1 MQGQVSA
8 SLDNT
13 SEVNWK
19 KKTAASTF
27 NLYKALDAFTMVMN
41 ILGKTFYVH
50 VSHFQICLWR
60 FASFALLFYKLA
72 LFTLARGGPNKA
84 NGCQLHY
91 TWYTNCRLSSQIK
104 KTNNH
109 RRCHQSCMFHVQG
122 QFINTMLKLFILVPF
137 QFSDQVLHIKEKVN
151 EK

>member
-1 MQGQVSA
+1 LQGQVSA
-8 SLDNT
+8 SLDNM

-60 FASFALLFYKLA
+60 FASFALVFYKLA
-72 LFTLARGGPNKA
+72 LFTLSRGDQTK
-84 NGCQLHY
+84 QMDVSLHY
-91 TWYTNCRLSSQIK
+91 TWYTNCRLVADK
-104 KTNNH
+104 
-109 RRCHQSCMFHVQG
+109 
-122 QFINTMLKLFILVPF
+122 
-137 QFSDQVLHIKEKVN
+137 
-151 EK
+151 

>member
-1 MQGQVSA
+1 LQGQVSA

-91 TWYTNCRLSSQIK
+91 TWHTNCRLSSQIK

-109 RRCHQSCMFHVQG
+109 RRCHQILHVSRPMPVHQYCAETLHPCPFSIQRPSATYQG
-122 QFINTMLKLFILVPF
+122 KG
-137 QFSDQVLHIKEKVN
+137 
-151 EK
+151 